1 MEPAHAGRS
10 PGPGHSAIFL
20 LLTLLLLLS
29 ACARDRLIVPRTTV
43 LLPADGRTHQV
54 TTIAR
59 SSGRSLPAS
68 QIESASPEIRF
79 VPHPGNS
86 LAVLVRAPVLPGP
99 ALLHFSW
106 HAHRYNLAVR
116 YFPSSTDSHQD
127 GLPDALHLHSPE
139 DRAAFRAWFVVL
151 AEQEAAVPDD
161 KLPTEIDDCAAL
173 LRFAYREALV
183 QHDDRWIAAQPDP
196 TRFTSLVSIA
206 QYHYPQ
212 TPLGLNL
219 FRVTPGPFTAADLD
233 DNGPASAAF
242 AQFADAHALLA
253 LNTYLV
259 SRDVHNA
266 LPGDLLFFRQ
276 LEQNSQ
282 YHSMIIAGT
291 HADWVIYHTG
301 PIGKQKGEIRRV
313 SIEDLLHHPD
323 ARWRPVP
330 GNTNFLGVYRWNT
343 PARTEMNRTCSLG
356 LLFFLLTAAAPARA
370 SRAVSFNIST
380 NQTFAPGREADD
392 PSLRPQRRRAGIPHL
407 PRQRPGKIPG
417 RISPTFIP
425 SATCTPMAQRSRSTN
440 VPGWRNSTTG
450 STTSGT

>member
-1 MEPAHAGRS
+1 MARTLAAIREYPV
-10 PGPGHSAIFL
+10 SA
-20 LLTLLLLLS
+20 TLLLLLLFT
-29 ACARDRLIVPRTTV
+29 ACSRDRLIFPRTTV
-43 LLPADGRTHQV
+43 LLPADGRTHAV
-54 TTIAR
+54 TTVAR
-59 SSGRSLPAS
+59 QSGGSLAPTEM
-68 QIESASPEIRF
+68 ESASPEIRF

-86 LAVLVRAPVLPGP
+86 LAVLVRAHVLPGP

-106 HAHRYNLAVR
+106 QGRRYNLAVR
-116 YFPSSTDSHQD
+116 YFRSSTDSHQD

-139 DRAAFRAWFVVL
+139 DRAAFRAWFVAL
-151 AEQEAAVPDD
+151 TEQEAALPDD

-173 LRFAYREALV
+173 LRFAYREV
-183 QHDDRWIAAQPDP
+183 FVEHDDRWIAAQPDP
-196 TRFTSLVSIA
+196 ARFTSLVSVA

-219 FRVTPGPFTAADLD
+219 FRVAPGPYTAADPTS
-233 DNGPASAAF
+233 GAF

-259 SRDVHNA
+259 SRDIRTA

-282 YHSMIIAGT
+282 YHSMVIAGT

-330 GNTNFLGVYRWNT
+330 GNTNFLGVYRWN
-343 PARTEMNRTCSLG
+343 
-356 LLFFLLTAAAPARA
+356 LLHD
-370 SRAVSFNIST
+370 
-380 NQTFAPGREADD
+380 GD
-392 PSLRPQRRRAGIPHL
+392 
-407 PRQRPGKIPG
+407 
-417 RISPTFIP
+417 
-425 SATCTPMAQRSRSTN
+425 
-440 VPGWRNSTTG
+440 
-450 STTSGT
+450 